1 MAGIGLVLDQ
11 HLPIAVVH
19 VAQHAAGD
27 LEPSSRRAVD
37 HVVEARKT
45 LAEELFETR
54 AGVVQ
59 LGEDEAAVV
68 VHVAN
73 RIHAIGGVAVV
84 QSCFIIA
91 LAQGNLT
98 QRAIGAKRPGV
109 VRAAKELSGVA
120 AGLRGD
126 ARAFVRAAVVQNLH
140 GVVGVAHHQDRL
152 GADCGAE
159 IVARDS
165 GPGCRGRHKPRCWRT
180 GAPSRGETPPRR
192 CRRRDGPRFPGS
204 GCGRLRRCRGIDSSA
219 SPHRHVRG

>member
-1 MAGIGLVLDQ
+1 MLSK
-11 HLPIAVVH
+11 
-19 VAQHAAGD
+19 
-27 LEPSSRRAVD
+27 LERA
-37 HVVEARKT
+37 

-59 LGEDEAAVV
+59 LGKDEAAVV
-68 VHVAN
+68 VHVAS
-73 RIHAIGGVAVV
+73 RIHAIGGVTVV

-91 LAQGNLT
+91 LAQRNLT

-120 AGLRGD
+120 AGLPGD

-159 IVARDS
+159 IVARIRDLAVVADIN
-165 GPGCRGRHKPRCWRT
+165 PGV
-180 GAPSRGETPPRR
+180 GEQVLHLEVKHLLVDVDVAMDLGFPDQVA
-192 CRRRDGPRFPGS
+192 DGFDVAAVS
-204 GCGRLRRCRGIDSSA
+204 I
-219 SPHRHVRG
+219 HRHLRIVTFAVSLDTTLLPGNAAACTIACNCEEFGRPCQPRPLL